1 MQLASIIAIYF
12 LIFVAVAFIML
23 PFGVKTDEELGNKLV
38 PGQAES
44 APTHF
49 NLKRHLTRA
58 AIIAAGLTGLYVLNY
73 EMGWIT
79 SEDLNFFGRDF

>member
-12 LIFVAVAFIML
+12 LVFVAVAFIML
-23 PFGVKTDEELGNKLV
+23 PFGVRTDEELGNELI

-44 APTHF
+44 APTKF

-58 AIIAAGLTGLYVLNY
+58 AIIAVALTGLYVLNY
-73 EMGWIT
+73 EMGWLT
-79 SEDLNFFGRDF
+79 SEDLNFFGREF

>member
-23 PFGVKTDEELGNKLV
+23 PFGVKTDEELGKELV

-44 APTHF
+44 APTKF
-49 NLKRHLTRA
+49 NLKKHLGRA
-58 AIIAAGLTGLYVLNY
+58 AIIAAALTGLYVLNY
-73 EMGWIT
+73 EMGWLT
-79 SEDLNFFGRDF
+79 SDDLNFFGREF

>member
-23 PFGVKTDEELGNKLV
+23 PFGVKTDEEVGNDLV

-44 APTHF
+44 APTRF
-49 NLKRHLTRA
+49 DLKRHLMRA
-58 AIIAAGLTGLYVLNY
+58 AIIALGLTGLYVLNY

-79 SEDLNFFGRDF
+79 SSDLNFFGREF

>member
-23 PFGVKTDEELGNKLV
+23 PFGVRTDEELGNELV

-44 APTHF
+44 APTKF
-49 NLKRHLTRA
+49 NLKRHLARA
-58 AIIAAGLTGLYVLNY
+58 AIIAAALTGLYVLNY
-73 EMGWIT
+73 EMGWLT
-79 SEDLNFFGRDF
+79 SDDLNFFGREF